1 MKAQK
6 VIAAIFLA
14 LFACL
19 CGTASAATSSPAPN
33 VIVFGADEDTFTPPS
48 NQGAANNNVIETIE
62 VTPNTTGTLYQI
74 LNATTGQAIW
84 ETTSTE
90 TRPVT
95 STGVVVTAVGGINKI
110 VDKVNI
116 LIPTGGIRFNTTT
129 TPGAGFTGLYL
140 YRRAGNQ

>member
-1 MKAQK
+1 MKTQK
-6 VIAAIFLA
+6 VIAALVLA
-14 LFACL
+14 FCVGI
-19 CGTASAATSSPAPN
+19 CGTANAATTSPAPN

-48 NQGAANNNVIETIE
+48 NQGAANNNIIETIE

-74 LNATTGQAIW
+74 LNATTGAAIW

-90 TRPVT
+90 SRPVT
-95 STGVVVTAVGGINKI
+95 STGVVVTAVGGIAKI

-116 LIPTGGIRFNTTT
+116 LIPTGGVRFNTTT
-129 TPGAGFTGLYL
+129 TPGAGFTGLYC